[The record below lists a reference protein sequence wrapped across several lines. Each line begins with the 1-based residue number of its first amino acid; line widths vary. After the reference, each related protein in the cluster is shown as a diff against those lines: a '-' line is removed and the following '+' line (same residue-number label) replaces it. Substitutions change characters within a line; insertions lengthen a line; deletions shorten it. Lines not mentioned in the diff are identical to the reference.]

1 MKIIQINKGNL
12 AKELKG
18 LRRGS
23 SLSDPGLEGSARKI
37 VEDVRKNGDRAL
49 FKYTK
54 RFDRVALTGKT
65 VRVSKKEF
73 REARKAVPKQLLDD
87 LIRAGKR
94 IRDFHRLKLP
104 SENTF
109 RDTLG
114 NELGWVIRPIERAG
128 LYVPGGKAAYPST
141 VLMTAIPAKVAGVR
155 ELVLVTPCPGGE
167 LNPAVLAAAEI
178 AGVDSVYKVGGA
190 QAVAALA
197 YGTESIPRVDKIVG
211 PGNIYVA
218 IAKKLVFG
226 VVDIDMIAGPS
237 EVLIIADGSA
247 PAEWVAADL
256 LAQAEHDE
264 MAVPIVVTNSLRYAK
279 EIEKEVSRQL
289 LKLVRKAIAGVS
301 VRKQGRI
308 FVTGNIEQAIGLSNA
323 LAPEHLEL
331 CVRKPKSI
339 LKKINHAGA
348 IFLGSMS
355 TEAFG
360 DYIAGPSHVLPTGGA
375 ARFSSPLSVY
385 DFLRMPSV
393 ISISKRG
400 FDSLSESVM
409 NLAYSEG
416 LEAHALSVA
425 VRLDGNQRS
434 GISES

>member
-37 VEDVRKNGDRAL
+37 VEDVRKHGDRAL

-73 REARKAVPKQLLDD
+73 REARKAVPKRLMDD
-87 LIRAGKR
+87 LHKAAKR
-94 IRDFHRLKLP
+94 ISDFHRLKLP

-141 VLMTAIPAKVAGVR
+141 VLMTAIPAKVAGVK

-178 AGVDSVYKVGGA
+178 AGVDSVYKIGGA

-264 MAVPIVVTNSLRYAK
+264 MAVPMVVTNSLRYAK
-279 EIEKEVSRQL
+279 EIDKEVSRQL
-289 LKLVRKAIAGVS
+289 AKLKRKAIAGVS

-308 FVTGNIEQAIGLSNA
+308 FVTGNIEQAIGLANA

-393 ISISKRG
+393 ISISKQG

-409 NLAYSEG
+409 NLAYSEE

-425 VRLDGNQRS
+425 VRLDESRRS

>member
-1 MKIIQINKGNL
+1 VKIIRINKANL
-12 AKELKG
+12 AAELKK

-23 SLSDPGLEGSARKI
+23 TLSDPALESSVKKI
-37 VEDVRKNGDRAL
+37 LEDVRKNGDRAL

-54 RFDRVALTGKT
+54 RFDRLALTGKT
-65 VRVSKKEF
+65 VRVSRSEF
-73 REARKAVPKQLLDD
+73 RKARSAVPKDLLDD
-87 LIRAGKR
+87 LALAGKR
-94 IRDFHRLKLP
+94 IRDFHGLKLP
-104 SENTF
+104 SGNTF

-141 VLMTAIPAKVAGVR
+141 VLMTAIPAKVAGVK
-155 ELVLVTPCPGGE
+155 ELALVTPCPGGE
-167 LNPAVLAAAEI
+167 VNPAVLAAAEI
-178 AGVDSVYKVGGA
+178 AGVDAVYKIGGA

-197 YGTESIPRVDKIVG
+197 YGTESVPKVDKIVG
-211 PGNIYVA
+211 PGNIYVT

-226 VVDIDMIAGPS
+226 EVDIDMIAGPS

-247 PAEWVAADL
+247 PAGWVAADL

-264 MAVPIVVTNSLRYAK
+264 MAVPAVVTDSASYAR
-279 EIEKEVSRQL
+279 EVSNEVSLQL
-289 LKLVRKAIAGVS
+289 SRLERKAIAGES

-308 FVTGNIEQAIGLSNA
+308 FVTRNMEQAVDLANA
-323 LAPEHLEL
+323 FAPEHLEL
-331 CVRKPKSI
+331 CVAEPNSL
-339 LKKINHAGA
+339 LKKINNAGA

-393 ISISKRG
+393 ISVSRRG
-400 FDSLSESVM
+400 FDTLSESVM

-416 LEAHALSVA
+416 LEAHALSVG
-425 VRLDGNQRS
+425 VRTDVAALIRKP
-434 GISES
+434 ET

>member
-73 REARKAVPKQLLDD
+73 REARKAVPKQLFDD

-197 YGTESIPRVDKIVG
+197 YGTESVPRVDKIVG

>member
-1 MKIIQINKGNL
+1 VKIIQINKGNL

-425 VRLDGNQRS
+425 VRLDGTQRS

>member
-1 MKIIQINKGNL
+1 VKIIQINKGNL

-197 YGTESIPRVDKIVG
+197 YGTESIPKVDKIVG

-425 VRLDGNQRS
+425 VRLDGTQRS

>member
-1 MKIIQINKGNL
+1 MKIIRINKANL
-12 AKELKG
+12 AAELKK

-23 SLSDPGLEGSARKI
+23 TLSDPALESSVRKI
-37 VEDVRKNGDRAL
+37 VDDVRKNGDRAL

-65 VRVSKKEF
+65 VKVSRSEF
-73 REARKAVPKQLLDD
+73 RKARSAVPKELLDD
-87 LIRAGKR
+87 LALAGKR

-104 SENTF
+104 SGNTF

-141 VLMTAIPAKVAGVR
+141 VLMTAIPAKVAGVK
-155 ELVLVTPCPGGE
+155 ELALVTPCPGGE
-167 LNPAVLAAAEI
+167 VNPAVLAAAEI
-178 AGVDSVYKVGGA
+178 AGVDSVYKIGGA

-197 YGTESIPRVDKIVG
+197 YGTESVPKVDKIVG
-211 PGNIYVA
+211 PGNIYVT

-226 VVDIDMIAGPS
+226 EVDIDMIAGPS

-247 PAEWVAADL
+247 PAGWVAADL

-264 MAVPIVVTNSLRYAK
+264 MAVPAVVTESIAYAS
-279 EIEKEVSRQL
+279 EISKEVAGQL
-289 LKLVRKAIAGVS
+289 PKLERKAIAGES

-308 FVTGNIEQAIGLSNA
+308 FVTRNMEQAIDLANA
-323 LAPEHLEL
+323 FAPEHLEL
-331 CVRKPKSI
+331 CVAEPRSM
-339 LKKINHAGA
+339 LKKINNAGA

-393 ISISKRG
+393 ISVSRKG
-400 FDSLSESVM
+400 FDTLSDSVM

-416 LEAHALSVA
+416 LEAHALSVS
-425 VRLDGNQRS
+425 VRADVAALIRKPEN
-434 GISES
+434 